1 MEALIVIRAFP
12 VIVQRIGDFSKQ
24 FFPTPLRIVTF
35 RDNFLKSLKR
45 HRTHFMGEGISNLS
59 RKEQVI
65 RKAAELFKE
74 KGYAAASMRDLAQ
87 LLGIEAASLYSHIKS
102 KEEILRSLCFDMA
115 AEFRKSLEE
124 VEKEDVSASEKLKK
138 GIIGHIQVM
147 AKDLTA
153 SAVFMNEHRHLS
165 QPYLRDFLL
174 LRINYINRFKS
185 IIEEGV
191 RNGEFKNNIDKKL
204 AVMTLFSSLN
214 WMPMW
219 YDPGSAIDPQQ
230 LGYQLADM
238 LVNGLKKL

>member
-1 MEALIVIRAFP
+1 MEGV
-12 VIVQRIGDFSKQ
+12 
-24 FFPTPLRIVTF
+24 
-35 RDNFLKSLKR
+35 
-45 HRTHFMGEGISNLS
+45 SNLS

-65 RKAAELFKE
+65 RKAAELFRT

-87 LLGIEAASLYSHIKS
+87 MLGIEAASLYSHIKS
-102 KEEILRSLCFDMA
+102 KEEILQSLCFDMA
-115 AEFRKSLEE
+115 AEFRKSLDE
-124 VEKEDVSASEKLKK
+124 VEKQKVPAREKLKN

-174 LRINYINRFKS
+174 LRINYINRFKT

-191 RNGEFKNNIDKKL
+191 KAGEFKSTIDKKL

-214 WMPMW
+214 WMPQW
-219 YDPGSAIDPQQ
+219 YDPNSNIIPVE
-230 LGYQLADM
+230 LGQQLADM
-238 LVNGLKKL
+238 LVNGLKKQP

>member
-1 MEALIVIRAFP
+1 M
-12 VIVQRIGDFSKQ
+12 IG
-24 FFPTPLRIVTF
+24 T
-35 RDNFLKSLKR
+35 N
-45 HRTHFMGEGISNLS
+45 ENLS

-65 RKAAELFKE
+65 RSAAELFRE

-87 LLGIEAASLYSHIKS
+87 KLGIEAASLYSHIKS
-102 KEEILRSLCFDMA
+102 KEEIFQNLCFEMA

-124 VEKEDVSASEKLKK
+124 VEKQKVSASEKLKN

-165 QPYLRDFLL
+165 QPHLRDFLL
-174 LRINYINRFKS
+174 LRINYINRFKE

-191 RNGEFKNNIDKKL
+191 TKGEFKSNIDKKL

-219 YDPGSAIDPQQ
+219 YDPSSNIDPLS
-230 LGYQLADM
+230 LGQQLADM
-238 LVNGLKKL
+238 LVNGLKKTN

>member
-1 MEALIVIRAFP
+1 MEGV
-12 VIVQRIGDFSKQ
+12 
-24 FFPTPLRIVTF
+24 
-35 RDNFLKSLKR
+35 
-45 HRTHFMGEGISNLS
+45 SNLS

-65 RKAAELFKE
+65 RKAAELFRT

-87 LLGIEAASLYSHIKS
+87 MLGIEAASLYSHIKS
-102 KEEILRSLCFDMA
+102 KEEILQSLCFDMA
-115 AEFRKSLEE
+115 AEFRKSLDE
-124 VEKEDVSASEKLKK
+124 VEKQKVSASEKLKN

-174 LRINYINRFKS
+174 LRINYINRFKT

-191 RNGEFKNNIDKKL
+191 KAGEFKSTIDKKL

-214 WMPMW
+214 WMPQW
-219 YDPGSAIDPQQ
+219 YDPNSNIIPVE
-230 LGYQLADM
+230 LGQQLADM
-238 LVNGLKKL
+238 LVNGLKKQP

>member
-1 MEALIVIRAFP
+1 M
-12 VIVQRIGDFSKQ
+12 
-24 FFPTPLRIVTF
+24 
-35 RDNFLKSLKR
+35 
-45 HRTHFMGEGISNLS
+45 EGIANLS

-124 VEKEDVSASEKLKK
+124 VEKQDLPASEKLRK

-185 IIEEGV
+185 IIEEGT
-191 RNGEFKNNIDKKL
+191 RSGEFKKTIDKKL

-219 YDPGSAIDPQQ
+219 YDPSGLIEPIELGVQ
-230 LGYQLADM
+230 LSDM
-238 LVNGLKKL
+238 LVNGLKQNTK

>member
-1 MEALIVIRAFP
+1 MTEAIA
-12 VIVQRIGDFSKQ
+12 
-24 FFPTPLRIVTF
+24 
-35 RDNFLKSLKR
+35 
-45 HRTHFMGEGISNLS
+45 NLS

-102 KEEILRSLCFDMA
+102 KEEILQNLCFDMA
-115 AEFRKSLEE
+115 AEFRKSLEQ
-124 VEKEDVSASEKLKK
+124 VEKQNLSATEKLRH

-165 QPYLRDFLL
+165 QPFLRDFLL
-174 LRINYINRFKS
+174 LRINYINRFKT
-185 IIEEGV
+185 ILEEGV
-191 RNGEFKNNIDKKL
+191 RTGEFKSTIDKKL

-219 YDPGSAIDPQQ
+219 YDPTSIIDPVQ
-230 LGYQLADM
+230 LGIQLADM
-238 LVNGLKKL
+238 LGNGLKQNPK

>member
-1 MEALIVIRAFP
+1 MSDA
-12 VIVQRIGDFSKQ
+12 
-24 FFPTPLRIVTF
+24 
-35 RDNFLKSLKR
+35 
-45 HRTHFMGEGISNLS
+45 ISNLS

-65 RKAAELFKE
+65 RKAAELFKD

-124 VEKEDVSASEKLKK
+124 VEKEKVTATEKLRS
-138 GIIGHIQVM
+138 GIVGHIQVM

-165 QPYLRDFLL
+165 QPFLRDFLL

-185 IIEEGV
+185 ILEEGV
-191 RNGEFKNNIDKKL
+191 RTGEFKDSIDKKL

-219 YDPGSAIDPQQ
+219 YDPGSAIDPHQ
-230 LGYQLADM
+230 LGEQLADM
-238 LVNGLKKL
+238 LVNGLKKV

>member
-1 MEALIVIRAFP
+1 MSDA
-12 VIVQRIGDFSKQ
+12 
-24 FFPTPLRIVTF
+24 
-35 RDNFLKSLKR
+35 
-45 HRTHFMGEGISNLS
+45 ISNLS

-65 RKAAELFKE
+65 RKAAELFKD

-115 AEFRKSLEE
+115 AEFRKSLED
-124 VEKEDVSASEKLKK
+124 VEKEQLSASAKLRK

-165 QPYLRDFLL
+165 QPFLRDFLL

-185 IIEEGV
+185 ILEEGV
-191 RNGEFKNNIDKKL
+191 RTGEFKDSIDKKL

-230 LGYQLADM
+230 LGEQLADM
-238 LVNGLKKL
+238 LVNGLKKA

>member
-1 MEALIVIRAFP
+1 MIASNE
-12 VIVQRIGDFSKQ
+12 
-24 FFPTPLRIVTF
+24 
-35 RDNFLKSLKR
+35 
-45 HRTHFMGEGISNLS
+45 NLS

-65 RKAAELFKE
+65 RSAAELFRE

-87 LLGIEAASLYSHIKS
+87 KLGIEAASLYSHIKS
-102 KEEILRSLCFDMA
+102 KEEILQNLCFDMA
-115 AEFRKSLEE
+115 AEFRKSLDA
-124 VEKEDVSASEKLKK
+124 VEHQKISASEKLKN

-174 LRINYINRFKS
+174 LRINYINRFKD

-191 RNGEFKNNIDKKL
+191 RKGEFKDNIDRKL

-219 YDPGSAIDPQQ
+219 YDPNSNINSLS
-230 LGYQLADM
+230 LGQQLADM
-238 LVNGLKKL
+238 LVNGLKKNH